1 MRGAEAQDGLPRRGA
16 AVANKNPSPFTPEQR
31 AKGRA
36 VREANAK
43 RRMGM
48 TAEVKAIDRFEQASE
63 KMAQVII
70 NAALGIEGFEKL
82 SVKERAGFAL
92 KVLEYGV
99 GRPRQAE
106 APMPPEAAAAQ
117 GLHFGVG
124 SPQGELIGDQPA
136 ESPSVVTRSEQDEQ
150 LPSVETEGRD
160 DLEQTA

>member
-1 MRGAEAQDGLPRRGA
+1 M
-16 AVANKNPSPFTPEQR
+16 ANKNPSPFTPEQR

-63 KMAQVII
+63 KMAQVVI

-82 SVKERAGFAL
+82 SPKERAGFAV

-124 SPQGELIGDQPA
+124 GPQGELIGDQPPA
-136 ESPSVVTRSEQDEQ
+136 IEPSP
-150 LPSVETEGRD
+150 VETDPMSASSSQHRTESGD
-160 DLEQTA
+160 DLGATLALEQTA